1 MFSHL
6 GGVLVAMAPTG
17 MPRIVPN
24 QFYIFKL
31 PLEPLLQLLYLMH
44 HWQHSK
50 PTCIL
55 GAGRHCR
62 FVMAVVHQNR
72 RGGHWILQE
81 SSTFFFGI
89 GIWDDLGHGNTHAQ
103 GRGPTPLLL
112 APLGLAGS
120 QKWARWDDIGAGAVA
135 DPPACG
141 VQLSP
146 NKSASIDLRKN
157 WGWWKDSY
165 INYQVACKEI

>member
-50 PTCIL
+50 PTCTL

-81 SSTFFFGI
+81 SSTFFLELGFGM
-89 GIWDDLGHGNTHAQ
+89 IWDMETPMPKAEGQLPSSWPHSAWPVPKNGQ
-103 GRGPTPLLL
+103 GEMTLEQGQLQTP
-112 APLGLAGS
+112 
-120 QKWARWDDIGAGAVA
+120 Q
-135 DPPACG
+135 PAECSL
-141 VQLSP
+141 VQTS
-146 NKSASIDLRKN
+146 LR
-157 WGWWKDSY
+157 
-165 INYQVACKEI
+165 Q